1 MRFLLPA
8 LLSVFLWPIPNATE
22 QPFLF
27 SDSGWSVLYHERFDA
42 TYQAQD
48 GQVFGEDGWL
58 LYDIHNG
65 ASITSANGYALIQA
79 EDFRQAALIRST
91 HVLPQEYRV
100 RTKVGYIEYDLTNYE
115 QADYDDPAFTDHGGY
130 YENGM
135 YLLTITND
143 TCVGDEC
150 AEEWWHYHRKMVID
164 VDNHLNYGGGGET
177 FHPIYMVYMDP
188 AVNSGG
194 NLLRTWNGV
203 VWDSSA
209 WNWNVAHTYAYD
221 TWYYAE
227 LTKHD
232 GHLTLRLYD
241 ADGFVIEDPPPI
253 AFEHVFAIDD
263 SLEFL
268 YVGEP
273 HTDDYEGSVRIDDIT
288 LLIPATG
295 CCSGSTGNVDGD
307 AGGEVSLSDLIYLVN
322 YIFLGGPT
330 PACRAA
336 ANVDGDNACLLDL
349 SDLIYLVNYVFL
361 GGPAPA
367 ACLVACE

>member
-1 MRFLLPA
+1 MRLLPLLLAPA
-8 LLSVFLWPIPNATE
+8 LLFASPHAEAASQVFD
-22 QPFLF
+22 
-27 SDSGWSVLYHERFDA
+27 DSGWTVLYHEGFDSTFEAQNGQTYGQARWLRF
-42 TYQAQD
+42 
-48 GQVFGEDGWL
+48 
-58 LYDIHNG
+58 DIHNG
-65 ASITSANGYALIQA
+65 AGITIADGYAQIEA
-79 EDFRQAALIRST
+79 EDFWHAALIRST
-91 HVLPQEYRV
+91 HVLPEEYRI

-115 QADYDDPAFTDHGGY
+115 QADYDNPAFNDHGGY

-135 YLLTITND
+135 YFLTITND

-177 FHPIYMVYMDP
+177 FHPIFMVYMDP

-194 NLLRTWNGV
+194 NLLRTWNGA

-209 WNWNVAHTYAYD
+209 WNWNVAHTYDYD

-227 LTKHD
+227 LSKRD

-241 ADGFVIEDPPPI
+241 ASGVVIENPPPI

-273 HTDDYEGSVRIDDIT
+273 HTDDYEGRVRIDDIT
-288 LLIPATG
+288 LMIPATG
-295 CCSGSTGNVDGD
+295 CCSGLTGNVDSD
-307 AGGEVSLSDLIYLVN
+307 AGGDVDLSDLIYLVN

-330 PACRAA
+330 PLCMAA
-336 ANVDGDNACLLDL
+336 ANVNGDGGCTLDL

-367 ACLVACE
+367 ACLSACE